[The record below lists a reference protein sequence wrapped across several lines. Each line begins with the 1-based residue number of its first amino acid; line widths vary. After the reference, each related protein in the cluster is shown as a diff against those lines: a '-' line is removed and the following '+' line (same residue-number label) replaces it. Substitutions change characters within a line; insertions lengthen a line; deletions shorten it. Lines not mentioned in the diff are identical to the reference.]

1 MKQMVLT
8 GIRHMELREVEKPR
22 ITGDRDVLIR
32 VTKVGVCGSDVHYYT
47 TGRIGSQIVDYPF
60 AVGHECAGVVEE
72 TGGATTRVRAG
83 DSVAIDPAMPC
94 FQCDQ
99 CAAGRFHTCRRL
111 RFLGCPGQAEG
122 CLGEFLV
129 MPETSVYPLPAG
141 MTQDE
146 AVISEP
152 LAIGVYA
159 VRQSGEIR
167 ERKIGILGAGPIGLS
182 VLLPAKAWG
191 AASIYV
197 TDKIDARLT
206 LARRLGADWTGN
218 PDAMDV
224 AAGINAEEPLQLDV
238 AYECCGQQDA
248 IDNAIDIL
256 KPGGKLMVI
265 GIPETDRLSF
275 SIDKMRR
282 KEITIVNVRRQ
293 NECVDA
299 ALELLRT
306 AGRDASAMITHRFPF
321 SQTPEAFDLVSER
334 RDGVV
339 KAMIEFGDD

>member
-72 TGGATTRVRAG
+72 TGSATTRVRAG

-197 TDKIDARLT
+197 TDKIEARLA

-265 GIPETDRLSF
+265 GIPEADRLSF

-299 ALELLRT
+299 ALDLLQT
-306 AGRDASAMITHRFPF
+306 AGNDASAMITHRFPF